1 MNANDKL
8 KKWINHNYLTK
19 GDRRMITDK
28 TKWDDENY
36 YSKNFKEIMYDK
48 ITEGIDLTEGELKEL
63 IYDYRHIHVDEIS
76 GDDLRW
82 VKPMTSIIKIR
93 DKYFAI
99 DWFKGLTEMQGDEFY
114 DQPYEVKRVDKMV
127 PVTEWVPEEYNDFDQ
142 KNPYHM
148 ESLGK
153 HMTDAYDF
161 SKKIHN
167 DYSVLVAIKYHDMGK
182 LYTQT
187 FDEDGVAHYYGHENI
202 GAYMMLAYEVANQHC
217 LFVNHNIGDIAFY
230 INYHML
236 PFQWKPISECDN
248 KWIKIMGHKKYENLW
263 SLHIADS
270 VASKREKGLS
280 EALKAKRGFDNEF
293 DL

>member
-28 TKWDDENY
+28 TKWGDENY
-36 YSKNFKEIMYDK
+36 YSENFKEIMYDK

-99 DWFKGLTEMQGDEFY
+99 DWFKGLTEMHGDEFY

-127 PVTEWVPEEYNDFDQ
+127 PVTEWVP
-142 KNPYHM
+142 
-148 ESLGK
+148 
-153 HMTDAYDF
+153 
-161 SKKIHN
+161 
-167 DYSVLVAIKYHDMGK
+167 IK
-182 LYTQT
+182 Q
-187 FDEDGVAHYYGHENI
+187 
-202 GAYMMLAYEVANQHC
+202 
-217 LFVNHNIGDIAFY
+217 
-230 INYHML
+230 
-236 PFQWKPISECDN
+236 
-248 KWIKIMGHKKYENLW
+248 
-263 SLHIADS
+263 DS
-270 VASKREKGLS
+270 
-280 EALKAKRGFDNEF
+280 
-293 DL
+293 

>member
-1 MNANDKL
+1 MNADDKL

-63 IYDYRHIHVDEIS
+63 IYDYQHIHVDEIS

-127 PVTEWVPEEYNDFDQ
+127 PVTEWVPVKQ
-142 KNPYHM
+142 
-148 ESLGK
+148 
-153 HMTDAYDF
+153 
-161 SKKIHN
+161 
-167 DYSVLVAIKYHDMGK
+167 
-182 LYTQT
+182 
-187 FDEDGVAHYYGHENI
+187 
-202 GAYMMLAYEVANQHC
+202 
-217 LFVNHNIGDIAFY
+217 
-230 INYHML
+230 
-236 PFQWKPISECDN
+236 
-248 KWIKIMGHKKYENLW
+248 
-263 SLHIADS
+263 DS
-270 VASKREKGLS
+270 
-280 EALKAKRGFDNEF
+280 
-293 DL
+293 